1 MQHSQEEI
9 KRILDQGLVTRSI
22 IENEVAMKKCLTYSQ
37 MAQDKEV
44 KVFFKG
50 QADAL
55 EGVVEFFK
63 QKHAELM

>member
-1 MQHSQEEI
+1 MQHSQEEV
-9 KRILDQGLVTRSI
+9 KRVLDHGMVTKSI
-22 IENEVAMKKCLTYSQ
+22 IENEVAMKKCFTYSQ

-44 KVFFKG
+44 KSFFQS
-50 QADAL
+50 QANAL